1 MTAYYLRVLGNH
13 SPTITVVLISVSR
26 VEGAIRQ
33 VTEDLKVCVKD
44 KYLYQE
50 FLLSG
55 QD

>member
-13 SPTITVVLISVSR
+13 SPTITVLISVSR